1 MMHSYQTMQL
11 SEQERHW
18 LSWFGKSGKIKLGW
32 SCFIN
37 QKRAPMFEEVFDN
50 IAQTRVRIL
59 VMWAQQQWDHLSTL
73 ATMLADDYP
82 NIETDLLL
90 RKKNHAPDFSE
101 IFVVD
106 PTGSVLASTTPKH
119 VGKNTLVHAKAL
131 QAGLKEPFLHGPY
144 CDSVTA
150 SLPAST
156 SSFHDAVTLM
166 FYCPLIVNRQTVGC
180 ICGRVPNDV
189 IGDLIQR
196 EAGHIF
202 HESGDNYLFMVKS
215 NFDSNLAPGTA
226 LSRSRFEDNT
236 FSHGENL
243 KEGIKTDW
251 GTVRI
256 AEHTEFELIFNDPA
270 TGQLHPGVRE
280 TIRKGENL
288 FVNYPGYSDYRHI
301 PVIGKGITFSLPGSQ
316 DTWGMMCEA
325 DLEEVYR
332 FRSMSFRMM
341 TIYLSIVLITWM
353 MSVFAS
359 FMFEM
364 STFTNEVLSLILL
377 IFGAF
382 SFYHIGSSPLSTRL
396 QEMTEMIREIAEGG
410 GNLTRRLDRAKK
422 HVDETNDMARWI
434 NSFIDNLDNIVGSVT
449 SAAVEMKQTNT
460 ELIEKNQKTT
470 QISQEVIRAIDE
482 ILTSLDVQMR
492 DINTASS
499 NAGEMSHAMEKALD
513 AAKSQFQMVSTRT
526 QVIRES
532 IMTSTE
538 NIITLNKSTEK
549 IGDIVAVISDIADQT
564 NLLALNAAIE
574 AARAGEE
581 GRGFAVV
588 ADEVRKLAERTNR
601 STDEIRNMIHSVQ
614 EQARHAVN
622 VMESGM
628 QKMEEGLKLAE
639 SSATDNSELY
649 SIFNKM
655 FRIIQHIAHSSAA
668 HSEQVQSVAGSTNS
682 MRCVLSEFSLSAMQS
697 QYTSS
702 KLYQLVN
709 QFQVSKNYLIS

>member
-1 MMHSYQTMQL
+1 MLTSHSMQL

-18 LSWFGKSGKIKLGW
+18 LPWFGSTGKIKLGW
-32 SCFIN
+32 SYFIN
-37 QKRAPMFEEVFDN
+37 QKRAPMFEEVFEN

-59 VMWAQQQWDHLSTL
+59 TTWAQQQWDHLSTL
-73 ATMLADDYP
+73 ATMLSDDYP
-82 NIETDLLL
+82 DIDTELLL
-90 RKKNHAPDFSE
+90 RKKSHAPDFSE
-101 IFVVD
+101 IFIVSNS
-106 PTGSVLASTTPKH
+106 GQVLASTTPKH
-119 VGKNTLVHAKAL
+119 VSKTNIAHPQAL

-144 CDSVTA
+144 CDPVTA
-150 SLPAST
+150 NLPAST
-156 SSFHDAVTLM
+156 SSFHDEVTLM
-166 FYCPLIVNRQTVGC
+166 FYFPLLVKNEAVAC

-215 NFDSNLAPGTA
+215 NFDPKITTGTA

-236 FSHGENL
+236 FSHGDNL
-243 KEGIKTDW
+243 KDGVKTDW

-256 AEHTEFELIFNDPA
+256 SDHTEFELVFNDPA
-270 TGQLHPGVRE
+270 TGKLHPGVRE
-280 TIRKGENL
+280 TIHKGDNL
-288 FVNYPGYSDYRHI
+288 CVNYPGYSDYRHI
-301 PVIGKGITFSLPGSQ
+301 PVVGKGITFSLPGSP

-341 TIYLSIVLITWM
+341 SIYLSIVLITWLM
-353 MSVFAS
+353 TMSVS
-359 FMFEM
+359 FLFEM
-364 STFTNEVLSLILL
+364 STFMNEVISLILL
-377 IFGAF
+377 FFGAF
-382 SFYHIGSSPLSTRL
+382 SFYHIGSSPLSARL

-449 SAAVEMKQTNT
+449 NAAVEMKQTNS
-460 ELIEKNQKTT
+460 ELIEKNQQTT

-513 AAKSQFQMVSTRT
+513 TAKSQFEMVSTRT

-549 IGDIVAVISDIADQT
+549 IGDIVSVISDIADQT

-601 STDEIRNMIHSVQ
+601 STDEIRNMINSVQ

-622 VMESGM
+622 VMEEGM

-682 MRCVLSEFSLSAMQS
+682 MRTVLSEFSLSAMQS

-709 QFQVSKNYLIS
+709 QFQVSKQLIS